1 MVTAALTFFDGPMIT
16 APVLVIS
23 VRRSKFWIRTLSL
36 QVPDMLM
43 VIGVCPPA
51 LAMVFR
57 SLLIFSP
64 LSQFTVN
71 LLPWAAAV
79 IAQRV
84 SARAITSF
92 FMVCLL

>member
-1 MVTAALTFFDGPMIT
+1 MVTAALTFFDGPIIT
-16 APVLVIS
+16 APVLDIS
-23 VRRSKFWIRTLSL
+23 VRRSKFWIRMLSL
-36 QVPDMLM
+36 QVPETLII
-43 VIGVCPPA
+43 IGGCAPA

-64 LSQFTVN
+64 LSQFTWN

-84 SARAITSF
+84 SVRAITRF
-92 FMVCLL
+92 FIVCLL

>member
-1 MVTAALTFFDGPMIT
+1 IVTAGLTCFDGPMIT

-23 VRRSKFWIRTLSL
+23 VSRSRFWIRTLSL
-36 QVPDMLM
+36 QVPETLI
-43 VIGVCPPA
+43 VIGSCAPA

-64 LSQFTVN
+64 LSQFTLN

-84 SARAITSF
+84 STRAITRF
-92 FMVCLL
+92 FIVCLL